1 MRPNFATG
9 TGIVNVQRVFEEGVA
24 QHRAGQVANAERLYR
39 QVLETDRNHEQASF
53 LVAAI
58 AIESDRSKEA
68 VPILERL
75 TALHPTN
82 ANYFA
87 NLGEAYRRLTD
98 YERAA
103 GALTRAVSLNPEL
116 VQAHFNLGLVMRAL
130 SEVRMA
136 LQAFER
142 ATELKP
148 DSALIQYGL
157 ARALSDSGEHAR
169 AVGHFQCALVL
180 NPKAPDVHAD
190 YAICLRKLQRFEGAL
205 RAANRALDLEPNN
218 ALAHHERSAS
228 LTELGRFDEAVAS
241 SEKALALRPDF
252 ASAHAGL
259 AAALTFS
266 GQLSSGIAAYRKAVE
281 LDPQDGWTHSNLL
294 FLLGFHAGE
303 SAQSILDE
311 ARSWAK
317 RHATP
322 FCRHI
327 KPHLNTPDA
336 DRKLRVGYVSSNF
349 NDHCQSLFTLP
360 LFRHHDRSQFA
371 LYAFASALKA
381 DDVTRELRTHFDSWS
396 DISGLDAEAAAALI
410 RAQGIDLLVDL
421 TMHMSVSQLPIF
433 ACRPAPVQIAWLA
446 YPGTT
451 GLPAMDYRVT
461 DRHLD
466 PKELPP
472 EPYSEASLVLP
483 DTFWCYDPRAK
494 EPAVSELPARSNG
507 YITFGCLNSFWKL
520 NEASLRL
527 WARVLERV
535 LNSRMLL
542 LAPEGGAQERVRA
555 TFKAAGIAPERI
567 DFVSRKPRAEYLKL
581 YHRID
586 VCLDALPYNGHTTSL
601 DAFWMG
607 VPVLTLVG
615 DTVVGRAGVCQALNL
630 ELPELVTQTP
640 EEFVA
645 AAARLTADLDALS
658 GLRAGLRQKMERS
671 PLMDAPRFARNLEAK
686 YREAWQGWCENHA
699 S

>member
-1 MRPNFATG
+1 MSPTA
-9 TGIVNVQRVFEEGVA
+9 NVQRTFEQGVA

-39 QVLETDRNHEQASF
+39 QVLEADRNHEQAMF

-68 VPILERL
+68 VPVLERL

-82 ANYFA
+82 ANYWA
-87 NLGEAYRRLTD
+87 NLGEAHRRLTD

-103 GALTRAVSLNPEL
+103 GALARAVSLNPDL

-130 SEVRMA
+130 SEVTMA

-142 ATELKP
+142 ASELKP

-157 ARALSDSGEHAR
+157 ARALSDSGEHPR

-180 NPKAPDVHAD
+180 NPNAPDVLAD
-190 YAICLRKLQRFEGAL
+190 YAICLRKLRRHEGAL
-205 RAANRALDLEPNN
+205 RAATRALELEPSN

-228 LTELGRFDEAVAS
+228 LTELGRFDEAVSA

-266 GQLSSGIAAYRKAVE
+266 GKLSPGIAAYRKAVE
-281 LDPQDGWTHSNLL
+281 LDQQDGWTHSNLT
-294 FLLGFHAGE
+294 FLLGFHGGE
-303 SAQSILDE
+303 TAQSILDE

-317 RHATP
+317 RHAAP
-322 FCRHI
+322 FARHI
-327 KPHLNTPDA
+327 EPHRNTPDA
-336 DRKLRVGYVSSNF
+336 ARKLRIGYVSSNF
-349 NDHCQSLFTLP
+349 NDHCQAFFTLP
-360 LFRHHDRSQFA
+360 LLREHDRSQFE
-371 LYAFASALKA
+371 LHAFASLLKA
-381 DDVTRELRTHFDSWS
+381 DDVTRELRSHFDYWS
-396 DISGLDAEAAAALI
+396 DISGLDAVAAAQLI
-410 RAQGIDLLVDL
+410 RAHGIDILVDL

-433 ACRPAPVQIAWLA
+433 ACKPAPVQIAWLA

-451 GLPAMDYRVT
+451 GLPEMDYRIT
-461 DRHLD
+461 DRYLD
-466 PKELPP
+466 PGDLPA

-483 DTFWCYDPRAK
+483 DTFWCYDPRARD
-494 EPAVSELPARSNG
+494 PAVSELPARSNG
-507 YITFGCLNSFWKL
+507 HITFGCLNSFWKL
-520 NEASLRL
+520 NEATLKL
-527 WARVLERV
+527 WARVLACVPNSRMVLLAPDGSARERV
-535 LNSRMLL
+535 LASFN
-542 LAPEGGAQERVRA
+542 
-555 TFKAAGIAPERI
+555 AAGIAPERI
-567 DFVSRKPRAEYLKL
+567 EFVSRRPRAEYLKL
-581 YHRID
+581 YQRID

-607 VPVLTLVG
+607 VPVITLVG
-615 DTVVGRAGVCQALNL
+615 DTVVGRAGLCQALNL
-630 ELPELVTQTP
+630 ELPELVTHTP

-645 AAARLTADLDALS
+645 AANRLVSELDALAQM
-658 GLRAGLRQKMERS
+658 RAGLRSRMDQS

-686 YREAWQGWCENHA
+686 YREAWQRWCKTRV